1 MILLITI
8 ATFITTLAGGAFVL
22 KFHQQRYLILGFSA
36 GAVLGVAFFDLIPT
50 AFSLSAIQYGIRPMA
65 TLIALGFIAYLM
77 LDRLIVHLSLRHTG
91 ISGNF
96 RGHMAA
102 FSLTM
107 HSLLDGITIGL
118 AFQVSINIGGLVA
131 MAVLVHDF
139 ADGIN
144 TINVILKE
152 NGRKNSAIKWLIC
165 NGLAP
170 VAGAYSTYFYHLP
183 QETLGLL
190 LALMAGFFVYI
201 GASDFL
207 PDSRAKSPVLSAAL
221 LTILGFAVIYFAVN
235 FSGI

>member
-22 KFHQQRYLILGFSA
+22 KFHQQRYLVLGFSA

-50 AFSLSAIQYGIRPMA
+50 AFSLSAIKYGIHPMA
-65 TLIALGFIAYLM
+65 TLIALGFIAYLI
-77 LDRLIVHLSLRHTG
+77 LDQLIVHLSLQRTG
-91 ISGNF
+91 IPGNF

-102 FSLTM
+102 FSLTI
-107 HSLLDGITIGL
+107 HSLLDGISIGL
-118 AFQVSINIGGLVA
+118 AFQVSVSIGGFVA

-152 NGRKNSAIKWLIC
+152 DGKKNSAIRWLVY
-165 NGLAP
+165 NALAP
-170 VAGAYSTYFYHLP
+170 VVGAYSTYFYHLP
-183 QETLGLL
+183 QEKLGLL

-201 GASDFL
+201 GASSFL
-207 PDSRAKSPVLSAAL
+207 PDSRANSPILPAAL